1 MWPVVLKADDR
12 DYNTTINGWKEWDY
26 FNGIPR
32 QRRLSRFVSIVK
44 LQTQYNLTFAAMPP
58 LDMYMQL
65 QKRTPEGNNLN
76 YVIMKIQYPLNNS
89 IRIFVNGIRQSPI
102 ITTDLTSSHLR
113 RQLDTSI
120 CGDNIYYLKNRTIRI
135 VITEADKCLIKISL
149 ADSIQLTTHFA
160 MNASD
165 FMTDSVMANYTG
177 NLAALL
183 GISDQSRIK
192 IVGVHT
198 GSTIV
203 ETVIEAD
210 NNTNS
215 TPLTSSDLSNISA
228 VLANA
233 INDGTYSSLMETN
246 VGATVLSA
254 S

>member
-1 MWPVVLKADDR
+1 MLKADDR
-12 DYNTTINGWKEWDY
+12 DYNTTINGWKEWEY
-26 FNGIPR
+26 SNGMPR
-32 QRRLSRFVSIVK
+32 QRRLGRFVSIVK
-44 LQTQYNLTFAAMPP
+44 LQTQYNLTFATMPP
-58 LDMYMQL
+58 LDMWMQL
-65 QKRTPEGNNLN
+65 QKRTPKGNNSN
-76 YVIMKIQYPLNNS
+76 YVIMKIHYPLPNS
-89 IRIFVNGIRQSPI
+89 IRVFVNGIRQSPI
-102 ITTDLTSSHLR
+102 ITTDLTSSQLR
-113 RQLDTSI
+113 RQLNSSI

-135 VITEADKCLIKISL
+135 VITEAEKCLVKISL

-165 FMTDSVMANYTG
+165 FMTDSVMSNYID

-183 GISDQSRIK
+183 GITDQSRIK

-215 TPLTSSDLSNISA
+215 TPETSPDLSNISA
-228 VLANA
+228 TLTDA

-246 VGATVLSA
+246 VGSPVISA

>member
-1 MWPVVLKADDR
+1 MVLKADDR

-26 FNGIPR
+26 SNGIPR

-135 VITEADKCLIKISL
+135 VITEADQCLVKISL

-165 FMTDSVMANYTG
+165 FMTDSVMLNYTG

-228 VLANA
+228 ALASA

-246 VGATVLSA
+246 VGAPVLSA